1 MAEHEAA
8 PHPLARSPRLIKE
21 AALNYAEAL
30 AEYQKSGPVG
40 TAPTMELSERLTHAG
55 MALTNLVTG
64 EVVIAD
70 LQRRLDD
77 TRKSMVE
84 LVDGKNRLAGEVSGL
99 LAERRQAMIE
109 RNLGIEAKEALT
121 IERNRLAAKCEELQ
135 QKLDSTPE
143 GFRELE
149 AFKRKVVQVA
159 EEYAKEHGWCSVI
172 DEALDELGLKRAP
185 TSYTAQLTIQ
195 VSFTGVLATRRDLP
209 SDNWVESSVGTGA
222 IEEAIRGAFGLA
234 SDEDHEGGSIDN
246 ISFNVDDVE
255 EVS

>member
-8 PHPLARSPRLIKE
+8 PQALARSPRLIKE

-40 TAPTMELSERLTHAG
+40 TAPTMELSERLTHTG
-55 MALTNLVTG
+55 IALTNLATG
-64 EVVIAD
+64 EVAIAN

-77 TRKSMVE
+77 TCKSMVE
-84 LVDGKNRLAGEVSGL
+84 LVDGKDRLVGEITGL
-99 LAERRQAMIE
+99 QA
-109 RNLGIEAKEALT
+109 
-121 IERNRLAAKCEELQ
+121 ERNRLAAKCEELQ

-185 TSYTAQLTIQ
+185 TSYTAQMTIQ

-255 EVS
+255 VVS